1 MVFSG
6 QIHFNLIKVTFLME
20 MLELANL
27 GNMTKSTIE
36 FELRDKILLVMSK
49 TKIITS

>member
-1 MVFSG
+1 
-6 QIHFNLIKVTFLME
+6 ME

-36 FELRDKILLVMSK
+36 CELRDKILLVMSK